1 MIEFKEKDFFEAGV
15 HLGHQLN
22 RWNPKSK
29 IFVYS
34 NKQGISIINLEKTID
49 CLSEALKFM
58 KKNISEGNNILFVGT
73 KKKAQDI
80 IKEMAKSL
88 NMPFCVNRWLGG
100 TLTNFKTIKNSLAK
114 YKSLLELDE
123 KGEID
128 KLNKKEVSMIRKKMK
143 KMHKNFE
150 GLLNVEKLPDAI
162 FIVDVNHEIIAV
174 KEAIKMNI
182 PTISLV
188 DTNSDPTLINYP
200 IPGND
205 DSIKSIK
212 LFADIIIAN
221 LQNTKVN

>member
-1 MIEFKEKDFFEAGV
+1 MVEFKEKDFFEAGV

-22 RWNPKSK
+22 RYNPRSK

-34 NKQGISIINLEKTID
+34 NKKNISIINLEKTVE

-58 KKNISEGNNILFVGT
+58 KKHVSEGNNILFVGT

-80 IKEMAKSL
+80 VKEMAKNL

-123 KGEID
+123 KKEID
-128 KLNKKEVSMIRKKMK
+128 KLNKKEISMIRKKMK

-150 GLLNVEKLPDAI
+150 GLLNIEKLPDAI
-162 FIVDVNHEIIAV
+162 FIFDVNHEMIAV

-182 PTISLV
+182 PTISLI

-212 LFADIIIAN
+212 LFADIIMSN
-221 LQNTKVN
+221 LTNIKV